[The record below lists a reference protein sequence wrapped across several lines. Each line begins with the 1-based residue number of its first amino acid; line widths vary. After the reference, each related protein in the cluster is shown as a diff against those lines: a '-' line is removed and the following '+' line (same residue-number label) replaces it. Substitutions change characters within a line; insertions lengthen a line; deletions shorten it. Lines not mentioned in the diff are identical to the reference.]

1 MPKLEWNKDTWERT
15 YNWQHRGDEWSQDW
29 GGPSMQWFGT
39 LLPRIH
45 RFVPTGTILEIAP
58 GFGRWTQFLKDQCQT
73 LVGVDL
79 SETCVDACRRRFAGA
94 SHAMFHVNDGR
105 SLDMVPDGTVD
116 FAFSFDSLVHAD
128 EDVIEGYVAQ
138 LARKLSAEGVAFI
151 HHSNLG
157 AYPYLT
163 RLDELSDTRRQ
174 LLVKFRLFEPTLHH
188 RSPTMTAAKMRQFA
202 DRHDM
207 RCISQELVPWGT
219 HTSVLRPALLDCMST
234 LVPRTS
240 SRRHENR
247 VFENRFFG
255 AETQNL
261 ARLAAVYGAF
271 DGLEQRESTAG
282 PRREAPVAGDHPG
295 RIGLS

>member
-1 MPKLEWNKDTWERT
+1 
-15 YNWQHRGDEWSQDW
+15 
-29 GGPSMQWFGT
+29 
-39 LLPRIH
+39 
-45 RFVPTGTILEIAP
+45 
-58 GFGRWTQFLKDQCQT
+58 
-73 LVGVDL
+73 
-79 SETCVDACRRRFAGA
+79 
-94 SHAMFHVNDGR
+94 
-105 SLDMVPDGTVD
+105 
-116 FAFSFDSLVHAD
+116 
-128 EDVIEGYVAQ
+128 
-138 LARKLSAEGVAFI
+138 
-151 HHSNLG
+151 
-157 AYPYLT
+157 
-163 RLDELSDTRRQ
+163 
-174 LLVKFRLFEPTLHH
+174 
-188 RSPTMTAAKMRQFA
+188 MTAAKMRQFA

-282 PRREAPVAGDHPG
+282 PRREAPVAGHHPG